1 MPADP
6 HQEVVGFN
14 VSVDEIFGVNKLDSI
29 NHLRKKWERK
39 NKIHIPHE
47 DTQYKSYV
55 ST

>member
-29 NHLRKKWERK
+29 NHLRKK
-39 NKIHIPHE
+39 
-47 DTQYKSYV
+47 
-55 ST
+55 